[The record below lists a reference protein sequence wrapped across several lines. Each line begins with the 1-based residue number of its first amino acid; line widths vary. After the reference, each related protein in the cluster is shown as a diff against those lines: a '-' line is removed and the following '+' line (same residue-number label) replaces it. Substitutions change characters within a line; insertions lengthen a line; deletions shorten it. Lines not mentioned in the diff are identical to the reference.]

1 MTIETLY
8 ENMKEEARALL
19 SEIKRFQLISEK
31 NPICREAAELLNSLR
46 NRLNA
51 LEHFTDEAGKAMRA
65 AAESHHSALEQH
77 SQERKRPTWKASRTV
92 SAGERAKRQAVKRG
106 AILVRSV

>member
-1 MTIETLY
+1 MTTENLY
-8 ENMKEEARALL
+8 ENMKDEARALL
-19 SEIKRFQLISEK
+19 SEMKRFQLISEK

-51 LEHFTDEAGKAMRA
+51 LEHFTDEAGKAMRT
-65 AAESHHSALEQH
+65 AAEIHHSSLEQH
-77 SQERKRPTWKASRTV
+77 PRKAWKPSR
-92 SAGERAKRQAVKRG
+92 SISPGERAKRQAVKRG